1 MDVLTDSLTYT
12 ERVSTMDQ
20 SWISPYLPTRP
31 TEPGDPVL
39 SPQDLESLRD
49 RLIELTRQ
57 IGRYP
62 YNVTLWVRRADVLSQ
77 LKYPES
83 AAGDAWKAGFLAGK
97 MMEKCEERHD
107 GREARAGNDEVG
119 GRWKLGFKMGFWMRE
134 ADVKMEDA
142 ADDEGGSCF
151 EHEGHYDFDENDYRW
166 QRLSDLREEARYLQN
181 KNLYY
186 YPQFEEGRYYSRLYP
201 WMEARHRY
209 RDDQLLETINA
220 EFEQQARDK
229 GRGTADCVIRRHA
242 FGRSSNSEMP
252 SDPLSKP
259 TSDILGV
266 FATHD
271 IPAHTTLILD
281 KTRTWGC
288 IGPGTGSHPQNLA
301 NLHGGMGC
309 SDPIHPKFP
318 EETVEQDLR
327 WIRDRCGKEAA
338 GVLLLCRLLG
348 ETLQKRASEA
358 EEDNEECQQ
367 TSGGGSSSSSSTIKH
382 PLDHPLLA
390 RLTPTYRRTK
400 IQIFSLEEDIIIPN
414 LFLLQTAGID
424 IFASPQYETWTLFE
438 LAARSRNNSW
448 SNPLHSCISPL
459 FSLFNHS
466 CEPNVSWEVG
476 QGNCT
481 SMRITTSRA
490 IEEGEQ
496 FFVLYDG
503 YMADEPLKARRK
515 RMRRWLDAECLCGR
529 CVREEATEAAAEVVE
544 EEEVKRMEGALAAAA
559 ATVQVGAA
567 VGDGAGKVDSPMSS
581 RRTSPIPLLSGAAAA
596 IAGWDTAP
604 SIVFPE
610 DQDSATG
617 KRPTSSGSSG

>member
-1 MDVLTDSLTYT
+1 MC
-12 ERVSTMDQ
+12 
-20 SWISPYLPTRP
+20 LPP

-77 LKYPES
+77 LKYPEL
-83 AAGDAWKAGFLAGK
+83 AVGDAWKAGFLAGK
-97 MMEKCEERHD
+97 MMEKCEERQD

-134 ADVKMEDA
+134 GDGQMEDA
-142 ADDEGGSCF
+142 AEDEGRSCF
-151 EHEGHYDFDENDYRW
+151 EHEGHDEIDEDDYRW
-166 QRLSDLREEARYLQN
+166 QRLSDLREEARYLQD

-186 YPQFEEGRYYSRLYP
+186 YPQFEEGRYYSRPYP
-201 WMEARHRY
+201 WMEARHRC
-209 RDDQLLETINA
+209 RDDQLLETVNA
-220 EFEQQARDK
+220 EFEQQARGH
-229 GRGTADCVIRRHA
+229 GRGMADCIIRRHA
-242 FGRSSNSEMP
+242 FGRPSTSETP
-252 SDPLSKP
+252 PDPYSKP

-301 NLHGGMGC
+301 NLHGGQGC
-309 SDPIHPKFP
+309 SDPVHPNFP

-348 ETLQKRASEA
+348 ETLRKKRDSED
-358 EEDNEECQQ
+358 EEEEEEECQS
-367 TSGGGSSSSSSTIKH
+367 TSGGSSSSSSSTVKH

-400 IQIFSLEEDIIIPN
+400 IQIFSLEEDIITPN
-414 LFLLQTAGID
+414 LFLLTKGID
-424 IFASPQYETWTLFE
+424 IFVSSPNHHNYEPWLLFE

-466 CEPNVSWEVG
+466 CEPNVRWEVG
-476 QGNCT
+476 KGNGT

-496 FFVLYDG
+496 LFVLYDG
-503 YMADEPLKARRK
+503 YMADEALKARRR

-529 CVREEATEAAAEVVE
+529 CVREEAAGMM
-544 EEEVKRMEGALAAAA
+544 EEEVEGKKSALAVA
-559 ATVQVGAA
+559 ATVRVGAG
-567 VGDGAGKVDSPMSS
+567 VGEGAGKVDSPMGS
-581 RRTSPIPLLSGAAAA
+581 RRTSPTPLLSGAAAA
-596 IAGWDTAP
+596 LAGWNTAP

-610 DQDSATG
+610 DKDSDGTT
-617 KRPTSSGSSG
+617 RPGSSSSSSG